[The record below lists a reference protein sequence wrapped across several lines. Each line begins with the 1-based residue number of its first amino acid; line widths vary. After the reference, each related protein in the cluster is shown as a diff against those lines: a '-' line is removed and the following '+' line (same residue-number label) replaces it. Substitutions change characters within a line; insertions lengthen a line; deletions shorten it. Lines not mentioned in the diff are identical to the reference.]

1 VSSSFEIPPVTRRDF
16 VNRVGMGFGALGLAL
31 TGADAEG
38 ARSQTPLAPRKPHF
52 PARAKRVIHVFLNGG
67 PSHIDTFDPK
77 PLLTKYHGKELPVK
91 LATERPTGAAFKSP
105 FTFGKYGQSGM
116 DVSEIFPH
124 LAQCMDDLTMIRSMH
139 TDLPNHEPAMLQMNC
154 GATRLSRPSMGSWIT
169 YGLGSENQNLPGY
182 VAICPGL
189 PVMERLN
196 WRSSFLPG
204 VLQGTHI
211 DTRKTKV
218 EDLIEHIRHGSLSLA
233 DQRAQLDLL
242 LKMNQRHSRA
252 RNRDPQLEARIQSFE
267 LAYRMQMEATDAFDV
282 TQEPSSV
289 REMYGDNVQGRQLL
303 MARRLVERGVRF
315 VQVFQGHGQPW
326 DSHEKIG
333 PFHRRHATAIDRPV
347 AALLNDLKQRGML
360 DETLVIIGGE
370 FGRTPVVELPRP
382 GFPPITIDGRDHN
395 HYGFNMILAG
405 GGVKRG
411 YVHGSTDEFGFEAV
425 EKKVHVH
432 DLHATILHL
441 LGLDHKRLTYR
452 HAGRD
457 IRLTDIY
464 GNVVHDVIA

>member
-1 VSSSFEIPPVTRRDF
+1 
-16 VNRVGMGFGALGLAL
+16 
-31 TGADAEG
+31 
-38 ARSQTPLAPRKPHF
+38 
-52 PARAKRVIHVFLNGG
+52 
-67 PSHIDTFDPK
+67 
-77 PLLTKYHGKELPVK
+77 
-91 LATERPTGAAFKSP
+91 
-105 FTFGKYGQSGM
+105 
-116 DVSEIFPH
+116 
-124 LAQCMDDLTMIRSMH
+124 
-139 TDLPNHEPAMLQMNC
+139 
-154 GATRLSRPSMGSWIT
+154 
-169 YGLGSENQNLPGY
+169 
-182 VAICPGL
+182 
-189 PVMERLN
+189 
-196 WRSSFLPG
+196 
-204 VLQGTHI
+204 
-211 DTRKTKV
+211 
-218 EDLIEHIRHGSLSLA
+218 
-233 DQRAQLDLL
+233 
-242 LKMNQRHSRA
+242 
-252 RNRDPQLEARIQSFE
+252 
-267 LAYRMQMEATDAFDV
+267 MQMEATDAFDV

>member
-1 VSSSFEIPPVTRRDF
+1 
-16 VNRVGMGFGALGLAL
+16 MGFGTIGLAL
-31 TGADAEG
+31 TSSQLLG
-38 ARSQTPLAPRKPHF
+38 ARQTPLVPRKPHF
-52 PARAKRVIHVFLNGG
+52 TPKAKRVIHVFLNGG

-77 PLLTKYHGKELPVK
+77 PILAKYHGKELPVK

-105 FTFGKYGQSGM
+105 FTFEKHGQSGM

-124 LAQCMDDLTMIRSMH
+124 LSQCMDDLTLIRSMH
-139 TDLPNHEPAMLQMNC
+139 ADLPNHEPAMLLMNC
-154 GATRLSRPSMGSWIT
+154 GASRLSRPSVGSWIT

-182 VAICPGL
+182 VAISPGL

-218 EDLIEHIRHGSLSLA
+218 EDLIEHIRHESLSLR

-242 LKMNQRHSRA
+242 LKMNRRHSRE
-252 RNRDPQLEARIQSFE
+252 RDRDPQLEARIQSFE

-282 TQEPSSV
+282 TQEPPHI
-289 REMYGDNVQGRQLL
+289 REMYGDTVHGRQFI

-315 VQVFQGHGQPW
+315 VQVFHAHGQPW

-333 PFHRRHATAIDRPV
+333 PFHRKRALEIDRPL
-347 AALLNDLKQRGML
+347 AALLHDLKQSGML

-395 HYGFNMILAG
+395 HYGFSMMLAG

-411 YVHGSTDEFGFEAV
+411 CIHGTTDEFGFEAV
-425 EKKVHVH
+425 ENKVHVH

-457 IRLTDIY
+457 FRLTDIY
-464 GNVVHDVIA
+464 GKVVHDVIA